1 MARKKLQRFE
11 EIQTFPFYFETGYFT
26 LQRYPFPLKGKW
38 RNDFFG
44 NDNPLIVELACGKAE
59 YTVEMAQRF
68 TNKNFIAIDIK
79 SDRMWVGADKANNLG
94 LKNVAFLR
102 VPIGLIEHCFDKNE
116 IDEIWIT
123 FPDPQPRS
131 RVSKRL
137 TSPRFINRYLK
148 ILKPQGL
155 IHLKTDDD
163 ELFNYTLEILKSFN
177 FKLLECNYDIYKERG
192 DDIITQVQTFYEKIW
207 LSQGKT
213 IKYLVFQI

>member
-1 MARKKLQRFE
+1 MARKKLERFA

-26 LQRYPFPLKGKW
+26 LQQQPFPLKGRW
-38 RNDFFG
+38 RKDFFG
-44 NDNPLIVELACGKAE
+44 NDNPITLELACGKAE

-68 TNKNFIAIDIK
+68 ANKNFIAIDIK
-79 SDRMWVGADKANNLG
+79 SDRMWVGAHKSNDLG

-102 VPIGLIEHCFDKNE
+102 VPIGLIEHCFDNE
-116 IDEIWIT
+116 EVDEIWIT
-123 FPDPQPRS
+123 FPDPQPQS

-148 ILKPQGL
+148 IIKSHGI

-163 ELFNYTLEILKSFN
+163 DLFNYTLEVIKSFN
-177 FKLLECNYDIYKERG
+177 FTLLECNHDVYKERG
-192 DDIITQVQTFYEKIW
+192 DDIITQVQTFYEKMW

-213 IKYLVFQI
+213 IKYLAFQI

>member
-11 EIQTFPFYFETGYFT
+11 EIKSFPFYFETGYFT
-26 LQRYPFPLKGKW
+26 LQQHKFLLKGKW
-38 RNDFFG
+38 KNDFFE
-44 NDNPLIVELACGKAE
+44 NNNQLIVELACGKAE
-59 YTVEMAQRF
+59 YTIGMAQIF
-68 TNKNFIAIDIK
+68 PDKNFVAIDIK
-79 SDRMWVGADKANNLG
+79 SDRMWVGASKAKNLA

-116 IDEIWIT
+116 VDEIWIT
-123 FPDPQPRS
+123 FPDPQPQS

-163 ELFNYTLEILKSFN
+163 DLFNYTIEIVKSYN
-177 FKLLECNYDIYKERG
+177 FKLLDCNYDVYKERG
-192 DDIITQVQTFYEKIW
+192 EDIVTQIQTFYEQMW

-213 IKYLVFQI
+213 IKYLSFQI

>member
-26 LQRYPFPLKGKW
+26 LQQCPFPLKGKW

-44 NDNPLIVELACGKAE
+44 NDNPLVLELACGKAE

-79 SDRMWVGADKANNLG
+79 SDRMWVGANKANNLG

-116 IDEIWIT
+116 VDEIWIT
-123 FPDPQPRS
+123 FPDPQPQS

-155 IHLKTDDD
+155 IHLKTDDGD
-163 ELFNYTLEILKSFN
+163 LFNYTLEILKSFN
-177 FKLLECNYDIYKERG
+177 FKLLECNYDVYKERG
-192 DDIITQVQTFYEKIW
+192 DDIITQVQTFYEKMW

-213 IKYLVFQI
+213 IKYLAFQI

>member
-11 EIQTFPFYFETGYFT
+11 EIKSFPFYFETGYFT
-26 LQRYPFPLKGKW
+26 LQQHAFLLKGKW
-38 RNDFFG
+38 KNDFFE
-44 NDNPLIVELACGKAE
+44 NNNPLIVELACGKAE
-59 YTVEMAQRF
+59 YTIGMAQIF
-68 TNKNFIAIDIK
+68 PDKNFVAIDIK
-79 SDRMWVGADKANNLG
+79 SDRMWVGASKAKNLA

-116 IDEIWIT
+116 VDEIWIT
-123 FPDPQPRS
+123 FPDPQPQS

-163 ELFNYTLEILKSFN
+163 DLFNYTIEIVKSFN
-177 FKLLECNYDIYKERG
+177 FKLLDCNYDVYKERG
-192 DDIITQVQTFYEKIW
+192 EDIVTQIQTFYEQMW

-213 IKYLVFQI
+213 IKYLSFQI

>member
-26 LQRYPFPLKGKW
+26 LQQRPFPLKGKW

-44 NDNPLIVELACGKAE
+44 NDNPLILELACGKAE

-79 SDRMWVGADKANNLG
+79 SDRMWVGANKVNNLG

-102 VPIGLIEHCFDKNE
+102 VPIGLIEHCFGKNE
-116 IDEIWIT
+116 VDEIWIT
-123 FPDPQPRS
+123 FPDPQPQS

-163 ELFNYTLEILKSFN
+163 DLFNYTLEILKSFN
-177 FKLLECNYDIYKERG
+177 FKLLECNYDVYKERG
-192 DDIITQVQTFYEKIW
+192 DDLITQVQTFYEKMW

-213 IKYLVFQI
+213 IKYLAFQI

>member
-11 EIQTFPFYFETGYFT
+11 EIKSFPFYFETGYFT
-26 LQRYPFPLKGKW
+26 LQQHAFLLKGKW
-38 RNDFFG
+38 KNDFFE
-44 NDNPLIVELACGKAE
+44 NNNPLIVELACGKAE
-59 YTVEMAQRF
+59 YTIGMAQIF
-68 TNKNFIAIDIK
+68 PDKNFVAIDIK
-79 SDRMWVGADKANNLG
+79 SDRMWVGASKAKNLA

-102 VPIGLIEHCFDKNE
+102 VPIGLIEHCFDTNE
-116 IDEIWIT
+116 VDEIWIT
-123 FPDPQPRS
+123 FPDPQPQS

-163 ELFNYTLEILKSFN
+163 DLFNYTIEIVKSFN
-177 FKLLECNYDIYKERG
+177 FKLLDCNYDVYKERG
-192 DDIITQVQTFYEKIW
+192 EDIVTQIQTFYEQMW

-213 IKYLVFQI
+213 IKYLSFQI

>member
-11 EIQTFPFYFETGYFT
+11 EIKSFPFYFETGYFT
-26 LQRYPFPLKGKW
+26 LQQRPFLLKGKW
-38 RNDFFG
+38 RNDFFE
-44 NDNPLIVELACGKAE
+44 NNNPLIVELACGKAE
-59 YTVEMAQRF
+59 YTIGMAQSF
-68 TNKNFIAIDIK
+68 PDKNFVAIDIK
-79 SDRMWVGADKANNLG
+79 SDRMWVGASKAKNLG

-116 IDEIWIT
+116 VNEIWIT
-123 FPDPQPRS
+123 FPDPQPQS

-137 TSPRFINRYLK
+137 TSPRFINKYLK

-163 ELFNYTLEILKSFN
+163 DLFSYTLEIVRSYN
-177 FKLLECNYDIYKERG
+177 FKLLDCNYDVYNERG
-192 DDIITQVQTFYEKIW
+192 DDIITQIQTFYEQMW

-213 IKYLVFQI
+213 IKYLSFQI